1 MSDRGRVGEGPR
13 TSGVAVNSAV
23 SSAMNSAMNSAE
35 VRFLGVPVERH
46 ASLGSTNDEAFRRA
60 DEGAREGLVIVAGA
74 QTAGRGRQGR
84 AWWDAPGAS
93 LLFSILLRPT
103 IPLAQCPLL
112 ALALACS
119 VADAGTE
126 ATGATL
132 TVKWPNDV
140 LHDGRKLCGVLAE
153 SRVSGV
159 PSSLRPAVVLG
170 AGVNVSQAAEDFPS
184 ELRERA
190 TSLRIAGGG
199 GGIALRTDDLLVMIL
214 ARLEG
219 YLSLAAGGDAA
230 PLWREVTAR
239 LPKPG
244 TEVALLTGGR
254 RIEGVVEGVTEGG
267 ALRIQEKGRAEPTVV
282 SAGEM
287 V

>member
-1 MSDRGRVGEGPR
+1 M
-13 TSGVAVNSAV
+13 TVAPA
-23 SSAMNSAMNSAE
+23 
-35 VRFLGVPVERH
+35 RFLGVPVERH
-46 ASLGSTNDEAFRRA
+46 ASLGSTNDEVFRRA
-60 DEGAREGLVIVAGA
+60 DEGAPEGLVVVTGA

-119 VADAGTE
+119 VAEAGTE
-126 ATGATL
+126 ATGAAL

-170 AGVNVSQAAEDFPS
+170 AGVNVNQAADDFPA
-184 ELRERA
+184 EIRDCA
-190 TSLRIAGGG
+190 TSLRIAGGAAAPR
-199 GGIALRTDDLLVMIL
+199 IDDLLAMIL
-214 ARLEG
+214 DRLER
-219 YLSLAAGGDAA
+219 YLGLAAGGDAGA
-230 PLWREVTAR
+230 LWSEVTAR
-239 LPKPG
+239 LPQAG
-244 TEVALLTGGR
+244 TEVALLSGGR

-267 ALRIQEKGRAEPTVV
+267 ALRVRERGRAEATVV

-287 V
+287 A

>member
-1 MSDRGRVGEGPR
+1 MTDPS
-13 TSGVAVNSAV
+13 AAV
-23 SSAMNSAMNSAE
+23 SLPSI
-35 VRFLGVPVERH
+35 RFLGVPVERH
-46 ASLGSTNDEAFRRA
+46 ASIGSTNDEAFRRA
-60 DEGAREGLVIVAGA
+60 DEGAPEGLVVLADA

-84 AWWDAPGAS
+84 VWWDAPGAS

-126 ATGATL
+126 ATGSAVAAGAAGATL

-153 SRVSGV
+153 SRVPGV
-159 PSSLRPAVVLG
+159 PSSQRPAVVIG
-170 AGVNVSQAAEDFPS
+170 AGVNVNQTADDFPA
-184 ELRERA
+184 ELRGTA

-199 GGIALRTDDLLVMIL
+199 KALRPAELLPAIL

-219 YLSLAAGGDAA
+219 YIGLAAGGDGAG
-230 PLWREVTAR
+230 LWREVTGR

-244 TEVALLTGGR
+244 SEVTVVTGGR
-254 RIEGVVEGVTEGG
+254 RIEGTVEGITESG
-267 ALRIQEKGRAEPTVV
+267 ALRLRERGRAEATVV
-282 SAGEM
+282 SAGELA
-287 V
+287 

>member
-1 MSDRGRVGEGPR
+1 MTDRSAST
-13 TSGVAVNSAV
+13 TSAPA
-23 SSAMNSAMNSAE
+23 
-35 VRFLGVPVERH
+35 RFLGVPVERH
-46 ASLGSTNDEAFRRA
+46 ASIGSTNDEAFRRA
-60 DEGAREGLVIVAGA
+60 DEGAAEGLVVLAGA

-119 VADAGTE
+119 VADAGGK
-126 ATGATL
+126 ATGAAL

-153 SRVSGV
+153 SRVSGA
-159 PSSLRPAVVLG
+159 PSSQRPAVVLG
-170 AGVNVSQAAEDFPS
+170 AGVNVNQTEGDFPVD
-184 ELRERA
+184 LRERA
-190 TSLRIAGGG
+190 TSLRIVAGGNPVP
-199 GGIALRTDDLLVMIL
+199 LESLLAAIL
-214 ARLEG
+214 GRLEH
-219 YLSLAAGGDAA
+219 YLGLAAGGDAGA
-230 PLWREVTAR
+230 LRREVTTR

-244 TEVALLTGGR
+244 AQVAIVSGGR
-254 RIEGVVEGVTEGG
+254 RIEGVVEGITESG
-267 ALRIQEKGRAEPTVV
+267 ALRVMERGRAEATVV

-287 V
+287 E